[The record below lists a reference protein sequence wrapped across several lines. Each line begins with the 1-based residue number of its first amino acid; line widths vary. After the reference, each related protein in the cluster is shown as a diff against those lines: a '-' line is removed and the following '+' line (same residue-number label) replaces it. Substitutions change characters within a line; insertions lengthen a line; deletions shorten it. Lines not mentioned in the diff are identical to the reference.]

1 MYIYIIHVVQ
11 HVLFRISIHPSICL
25 SVFMC
30 MGVSVLVCLYMDLNV
45 MTYI

>member
-1 MYIYIIHVVQ
+1 MYIYMIHV
-11 HVLFRISIHPSICL
+11 HVLFRISNHPSICL

-30 MGVSVLVCLYMDLNV
+30 MGVSVLVCLYMVLNV